1 MIVVTG
7 AAGFIG
13 SCLVSYLNRK
23 GHLDVIAVD
32 EKTKEHHPNLKGKK
46 LNSYID
52 RNIFLDW
59 FAKNSKEID
68 FVFHIGARTDTAEQ
82 SVELFDAL
90 NVNYSKSVWK
100 ICTENNIPLMYAS
113 SAATYGNGSLGY
125 SDNHTIIPKLQ
136 PLNPYGWSKQKMDL
150 WVLQQNTS
158 PERWAGFK
166 FFNVF
171 GPNEYHKGRMASVIM
186 HAYQQILESGKVK
199 LFKSNHP
206 DFKDGEQRRDFI
218 YVMDLL
224 DVLYH
229 FFENKKPNGIYNLGS
244 GEANTFLNLVN
255 NVFKAIHRVPEIEFI
270 PMPSDL
276 NASYQNY
283 TCADMNKLKAI
294 GYDKSFHKFDDA
306 VREYVE
312 DYLSND
318 LIY

>member
-7 AAGFIG
+7 AGGFIG

-23 GHLDVIAVD
+23 GHYDVIAVD

-46 LNSYID
+46 LKSYID
-52 RNIFLDW
+52 RELFLDW
-59 FAKNSKEID
+59 FSKNHKEID

-82 SVELFDAL
+82 NVELFDAL

-113 SAATYGNGSLGY
+113 SAATYGNGSFGY
-125 SDNHTIIPKLQ
+125 SDDHEIISKLQ

-150 WVLQQNTS
+150 WVLQQHTTPS
-158 PERWAGFK
+158 QWAGFK

-186 HAYQQILESGKVK
+186 HAYQQILDTGKVK
-199 LFKSNHP
+199 LFKSNHS

-224 DVLYH
+224 AVLYH
-229 FFENKKPNGIYNLGS
+229 FYENKKPNGIYNLGS
-244 GEANTFLNLVN
+244 GVANTFLNLAK
-255 NVFKAIHRVPEIEFI
+255 NVFKAIGRSPEIEFI
-270 PMPSDL
+270 PMPADI

-283 TCADMNKLKAI
+283 TCAEMQKLKAT
-294 GYDKSFHKFDDA
+294 GYDKSFHRFDDA
-306 VREYVE
+306 VQEYVK
-312 DYLSND
+312 DYLTRS
-318 LIY
+318 IIF

>member
-7 AAGFIG
+7 AGGFIG

-23 GHLDVIAVD
+23 GHYDIIAVD
-32 EKTKEHHPNLKGKK
+32 EKIKEHHPNLKGKK
-46 LNSYID
+46 IKSYID
-52 RNIFLDW
+52 RDLFPEW
-59 FAKNSKEID
+59 FVKNPGEVD
-68 FVFHIGARTDTAEQ
+68 FVFHIGARTDTAER
-82 SVELFDAL
+82 SEELFDKL
-90 NVNYSKSVWK
+90 NLNYSKSVWNL
-100 ICTENNIPLMYAS
+100 CTKHNIPLMYAS
-113 SAATYGNGSLGY
+113 SAATYGNGSFGY
-125 SDNHTIIPKLQ
+125 SDDHAIIPKLQ

-150 WVLQQNTS
+150 WVLQQNIA

-186 HAYQQILESGKVK
+186 HAYQQIMDSGKVK

-229 FFENKKPNGIYNLGS
+229 FYENKKPNGIYNLGS
-244 GEANTFLNLVN
+244 GEANTFLKLVN
-255 NVFKAIHRVPEIEFI
+255 NVFKAIHRSPEIEFI
-270 PMPSDL
+270 PMPSDI

-283 TCADMNKLKAI
+283 TCADMNKLKAT
-294 GYDKSFHKFDDA
+294 GYSNSFHKFDEA
-306 VREYVE
+306 VQEYVA
-312 DYLSND
+312 DYLRAS
-318 LIY
+318 LIF